1 MFSLLCLN
9 ACGSSDDNSTGQPP
23 SPTIVAPT
31 TQLGDPNESV
41 ANLQLKPG
49 KLISIN
55 QVNTANCRRAVA
67 VGMCIDIMA
76 SDNVVF
82 ASGMDDTKLEELF
95 SSCGE
100 AVRSMKADFWG
111 LHLPYQTYDI
121 AARNEQSRTTAVTKL
136 SRLIELAI
144 EHLRPQHFVIHPN
157 TGTILTTD
165 SDFAERQAQSQK
177 SLAELQSF
185 IETCNAQHGTQ
196 AILCVEN
203 CARSLAYDG
212 ESMLALLDAEGLE
225 KIRVC
230 LDTGHALIPLN
241 GPYADPVRNGDA
253 LDVLRRIGT
262 RLGTLHIQQNP
273 GAVGQSDPLD
283 KHLEPFAG
291 GLIDWGAFYYELLKN
306 NRYRGCFL
314 YEVSYRDYYNGET
327 ATIESAKNNYT
338 SLIYPAFV
346 STMAA
351 KGE

>member
-121 AARNEQSRTTAVTKL
+121 AARNDRERNIPVPGMSKWFERYFTK
-136 SRLIELAI
+136 
-144 EHLRPQHFVIHPN
+144 
-157 TGTILTTD
+157 
-165 SDFAERQAQSQK
+165 
-177 SLAELQSF
+177 
-185 IETCNAQHGTQ
+185 
-196 AILCVEN
+196 
-203 CARSLAYDG
+203 
-212 ESMLALLDAEGLE
+212 
-225 KIRVC
+225 
-230 LDTGHALIPLN
+230 
-241 GPYADPVRNGDA
+241 
-253 LDVLRRIGT
+253 
-262 RLGTLHIQQNP
+262 
-273 GAVGQSDPLD
+273 
-283 KHLEPFAG
+283 
-291 GLIDWGAFYYELLKN
+291 
-306 NRYRGCFL
+306 
-314 YEVSYRDYYNGET
+314 
-327 ATIESAKNNYT
+327 
-338 SLIYPAFV
+338 
-346 STMAA
+346 
-351 KGE
+351 